1 MLSDRVWPL
10 AQRLAEL
17 YEDYLTVIFQRV
29 WYRGFLHIAVQD
41 ALFCEFYLSRITS
54 DALGTVLAGTRH
66 ELAMPVRG
74 LLFTSA
80 NWNRHGG
87 DAFSPGFIG
96 FRLFIV
102 TLRRHKISR
111 ESSVIRPIHPH
122 GRMGHDRIAQ
132 PGETDQVRPLPAAA
146 VGQDRPSLD
155 LAPEASVSLPW
166 GFLRA

>member
-87 DAFSPGFIG
+87 MRSA
-96 FRLFIV
+96 LV
-102 TLRRHKISR
+102 
-111 ESSVIRPIHPH
+111 
-122 GRMGHDRIAQ
+122 
-132 PGETDQVRPLPAAA
+132 
-146 VGQDRPSLD
+146 SLD
-155 LAPEASVSLPW
+155 FVCSS
-166 GFLRA
+166 